1 MKRFYNEKISE
12 IKMDKTDFDLIKEK
26 IQNNKTVSKPENRIL
41 KIAVSAAAII
51 ALMFCFP
58 QVRTFAS
65 NTINKFVVFTFFD
78 GTKGEMTEGE
88 DYTAV
93 SIEESPVEED
103 FFTVEDGKLYFVYD
117 GSKADIT
124 DKVGG
129 NNYFR
134 FEITRQNGKSVLF
147 IGGDA
152 GNYGWRELVFDANGN
167 YITNRMCVPTGNSA
181 NNDNNEEVF
190 SDPDWLEIAM
200 HNEGV
205 PCGNPELD
213 SKLENND

>member
-1 MKRFYNEKISE
+1 MNQLINEFPE
-12 IKMDKTDFDLIKEK
+12 IL
-26 IQNNKTVSKPENRIL
+26 
-41 KIAVSAAAII
+41 
-51 ALMFCFP
+51 FCFP

-152 GNYGWRELVFDANGN
+152 GNYGWCELVFDANGN

-181 NNDNNEEVF
+181 NNDNNDEVF

>member
-1 MKRFYNEKISE
+1 MKRFYNKKISE

-103 FFTVEDGKLYFVYD
+103 FFTV
-117 GSKADIT
+117 
-124 DKVGG
+124 
-129 NNYFR
+129 
-134 FEITRQNGKSVLF
+134 
-147 IGGDA
+147 
-152 GNYGWRELVFDANGN
+152 
-167 YITNRMCVPTGNSA
+167 
-181 NNDNNEEVF
+181 
-190 SDPDWLEIAM
+190 
-200 HNEGV
+200 
-205 PCGNPELD
+205 
-213 SKLENND
+213 